1 MSDDKSSKPSVGTAP
16 SSTTTN
22 EKDIPPES
30 IPAKAIDKP
39 VAGTTTTT
47 SNGQDI
53 PPESIPAKA
62 VDKPSAGTA
71 PSSTT
76 SGEK

>member
-1 MSDDKSSKPSVGTAP
+1 MSDDKSSKPSAGTAP
-16 SSTTTN
+16 SSTTTDG
-22 EKDIPPES
+22 KDIPPES
-30 IPAKAIDKP
+30 IPAKAVDKP

-53 PPESIPAKA
+53 PPESIPANA

>member
-1 MSDDKSSKPSVGTAP
+1 MSDDKSSKPSAGTAP
-16 SSTTTN
+16 PSTITN
-22 EKDIPPES
+22 EEDIPPES
-30 IPAKAIDKP
+30 IPAEAVDKP
-39 VAGTTTTT
+39 GVDTATTT
-47 SNGQDI
+47 SNGKDI

-76 SGEK
+76 LGKK